1 VTLAVTGASGQLGR
15 GVVTELLARVP
26 AAELRLLTRTPDR
39 LADLAAQGADV
50 HRADLDEPDGLP
62 DALAGVRR
70 LLLISTDALDRRVM
84 QHRDALS
91 AAVAA
96 GVERVIYT
104 SVVSPV
110 EGNPAAVVETHGQ
123 TEEDLRA
130 AGCAWTLL
138 RNNLY
143 AEYQGPELEAA
154 AATGQVVHNRG
165 DGAAA
170 YVSRLDCA
178 AVAAAVLAGDGHD
191 GQAYDVTGPEAL
203 SAADLAALYADL
215 CGRPVEAV
223 AVDDD
228 AFVAALAGE
237 DADGHMQYGARLV
250 ASFGRAIR
258 EGWFAEVSDVVERLT
273 GRAPRSVRDVL
284 AAGG

>member
-1 VTLAVTGASGQLGR
+1 MLAVAGASGQLGR
-15 GVVTELLARVP
+15 GVVAELLERVP
-26 AAELRLLTRTPDR
+26 AAELRLLTRTPER
-39 LADLAAQGADV
+39 LDHLAAHGADV
-50 HRADLDEPDGLP
+50 RRADLDEPDALP
-62 DALAGVRR
+62 DALAGVRG
-70 LLLISTDALDRRVM
+70 LLLISTDALDRRVT
-84 QHRDALS
+84 QHRDAIS

-110 EGNPAAVVETHGQ
+110 EGNPAAVVESHRQ

-143 AEYQGPELEAA
+143 AEYQAPELEAA
-154 AATGQVVHNRG
+154 QATGQVLHNRG
-165 DGAAA
+165 DGTAA
-170 YVSRLDCA
+170 YVSRLDCS
-178 AVAAAVLAGDGHD
+178 AVAAAVLAEDGHD

-203 SAADLAALYADL
+203 SAADLAALYGELA
-215 CGRPVEAV
+215 GRPVEAV

-228 AFVAALAGE
+228 TFIAALAGE

-250 ASFGRAIR
+250 ASFGRGIR
-258 EGWFAEVSDVVERLT
+258 EGWFADVSDVVERLT
-273 GRAPRSVRDVL
+273 GRPPRSVREVL
-284 AAGG
+284 ATA